1 MEFRLIVRSQ
11 LGPSIS
17 WGSSP
22 SAELQ
27 LATQFTPLLKDCYPN
42 WYRTNTVP
50 IFGLQKVARLQVH
63 ATTPIKHQLKSSS
76 PTGVKYHWA
85 PNDSYRLEKI
95 LEMIQNWPNRS
106 NMHSHA
112 NLRFRWLRCTSK
124 ACSESDSLEKRLYC
138 ILVNISGGITGFVQ
152 VNDTHL
158 HHVLKSQYR
167 KKESQLMLP
176 KLLDHPQKVPA
187 PDRND
192 IKLLTKSMETE

>member
-95 LEMIQNWPNRS
+95 LETIQNWPNRS

-124 ACSESDSLEKRLYC
+124 AWSESGSLKKRLYC
-138 ILVNISGGITGFVQ
+138 ILVNIGGGMNHWICAS
-152 VNDTHL
+152 
-158 HHVLKSQYR
+158 KW
-167 KKESQLMLP
+167 
-176 KLLDHPQKVPA
+176 HP
-187 PDRND
+187 
-192 IKLLTKSMETE
+192 LTSCS